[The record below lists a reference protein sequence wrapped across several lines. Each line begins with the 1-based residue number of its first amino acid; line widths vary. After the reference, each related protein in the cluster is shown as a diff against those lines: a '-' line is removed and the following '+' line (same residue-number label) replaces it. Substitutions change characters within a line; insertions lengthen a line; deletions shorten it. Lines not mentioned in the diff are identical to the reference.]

1 MKNTLYVVPYPKHRD
16 YFEVRIAV
24 VVNHLVYY
32 VFTSVQ
38 NNQTFQLS
46 QTNFHDAT
54 YNVQLHL
61 VMVLTEVILQGKKH
75 FVSCSGSPASRP
87 KGSLSETDEK
97 NRQHLRWQIDNDVSP
112 NLDPL

>member
-16 YFEVRIAV
+16 YFEVRIAA
-24 VVNHLVYY
+24 VVNHIVYY

-61 VMVLTEVILQGKKH
+61 AMVLTEVISQ
-75 FVSCSGSPASRP
+75 
-87 KGSLSETDEK
+87 EK
-97 NRQHLRWQIDNDVSP
+97 NTSFPVLGAQPAGQKDLYQKQTKRIVNTSDGS
-112 NLDPL
+112 